1 MQEGMR
7 LSDPLDQLNTIL
19 LDLHNIEVKIKDED
33 AALILLVSL
42 PPSYENF
49 MQSFIV
55 RKDIVSLEEL
65 DNLFIAESCVIR
77 RLVQVVLVPR
87 LLG

>member
-1 MQEGMR
+1 MR

-77 RLVQVVLVPR
+77 WLVQVVLVPR
-87 LLG
+87 LLD